1 MEQSNPQGKPQ
12 GKPQSKPKCKL
23 TGTDGN
29 VFALAGKVTQVL
41 KKENLPDQAKE
52 FSSKLFSCGSY
63 NEALQLMM
71 KYVDAR

>member
-1 MEQSNPQGKPQ
+1 MKQSESPK
-12 GKPQSKPKCKL
+12 KPKCKL

-41 KKENLPDQAKE
+41 KKAHLPDQAKE

-63 NEALQLMM
+63 TEALQLMM
-71 KYVDAR
+71 QYVDVS